1 MKKRVYGVV
10 GISSIMANFNADF
23 DGYPKTNSDDR
34 VFGSD
39 KALKYPIKKMWE
51 QAGEKVLYIK
61 SMKLEKDK
69 IAPRSLAERYE
80 FVFKKEEG
88 ALKKEKGEEVLKNLF
103 LTIDVKNFG
112 ATFLKKGSKKGSEEE
127 SEKGNNF
134 AIVGAV
140 QIGQGFNFYEG
151 HEAFEQEILSPFR
164 VDPKD
169 SPDKEKENSS
179 IGRKIQSNEAHY
191 FFPFTINPKAYE
203 EYIKMG
209 VTEGYSEEDYK
220 KLKEALLSAST
231 AFDTNS
237 KKGCDNEFALFVET
251 EEDYYLPNLDRYI
264 SFEKGEEKN
273 IITLTCDDL
282 LNNMGDKIKSIEL
295 YFNPNLT
302 EVNHNIQNV
311 KSYHIVTRKEL

>member
-1 MKKRVYGVV
+1 MENKSNGKSMKKRVYGEV

-69 IAPRSLAERYE
+69 IAPRSLAERYKFIFE
-80 FVFKKEEG
+80 KSV
-88 ALKKEKGEEVLKNLF
+88 EKGEEVLKNLF
-103 LTIDVKNFG
+103 LAIDVKNFG
-112 ATFLKKGSKKGSEEE
+112 ATFAEKGS
-127 SEKGNNF
+127 NV

-164 VDPKD
+164 DASKD
-169 SPDKEKENSS
+169 STDKEKENST
-179 IGRKIQSNEAHY
+179 IGTKIQSNEAHY

-203 EYIKMG
+203 EYIEMG

-237 KKGCDNEFALFVET
+237 KKGCDNEFALFVEA

-282 LNNMGDKIKSIEL
+282 LNNMGDKIKGIEL